1 MGTKHT
7 TMPRTI
13 NGRYV
18 LLPNPR
24 LGGMADVYKANDHQ
38 RDGYQVAVKIFKHGQ
53 IEGNILTESF
63 RRETQA
69 LRELKNPG
77 IVELVDSG
85 TDKQTGEHFL
95 VLEWMERDL
104 AALLDEAPLEGW
116 DSYWERI
123 ALPILTALS
132 FSHERKCVHRDLKPS
147 NILIDADG
155 RLKLADFGISKLR
168 GYFRPTVTLREF
180 VSRPFTPPEEDD
192 GSYPYTRD
200 VFSFGVVTLKCLTNI
215 DLVDYTSI
223 QTAIA
228 DLDAPP
234 EIIEI
239 IERSVATDPA
249 ERQPNAE
256 VLLAELDA
264 IQQKRSRTQKSK
276 IQSCYL
282 KLTPKCLKSLQD
294 TLNTSSEN
302 EVQKIILD
310 DLNGEVNCGI
320 RPYKFKNNDGNSE
333 GDHYEVY
340 GSSYRYHV
348 KVDDKRKDHLV
359 IFTAWDTPHS
369 QLEQR
374 RELAWSLPYQ
384 FKFGTPTYS
393 YEAVEIIRELQDAV
407 VEHEATIKEQV
418 IEKEKQRVF
427 QVWWDILRAKTDWEQ
442 RREKALK
449 YLTFS
454 PDSNRVIF
462 QLAELP
468 EDDIIGQSR
477 HVKNSK
483 GFSLLGGDI
492 IEVVG
497 DELHLYVRYGQLDQ
511 LPQPGELYFDTRLAE
526 IALNRQKSALDAIR
540 YDRAVRSDLR
550 NLLVNPDE
558 IRVPTLG
565 SEIQFIQNLNESQQ
579 EVVRSALSMQDFLL
593 VQGPPGTGKTTFITE
608 VILQALQQNPE
619 ARILLSSQTHVALDN
634 VLERIQAK
642 NPHLKLIRIGNH
654 ERVSEGVH
662 SLLLE
667 EQMGK
672 WREDALANGRDF
684 LAAWS
689 ANNGISQEDLEKAVL
704 FQELKN
710 IVLSLE
716 ALRVELESRKQ
727 EREENFPI
735 LENLGER
742 QLPQKSK
749 KIKWEDLGS
758 ELQKKVGRSQSVK
771 SENSREKA
779 KRRILA
785 AQEEEFSRLEEEVE
799 ELERKTKYLRD
810 EQKKKVKR
818 LQQVTQVKADQLLR
832 MTSKELEHWSNSLVD
847 PNAPEAKLLQQL
859 INLQTE
865 WFNQFGRNERF
876 NNPLIKR
883 SQVVAGTCIGISRE
897 IYDVEFDICI
907 VDEASKA
914 TATEALVPM
923 SRSKKWLLVG
933 DPKQLPPFQDEASRN
948 TNFLEQY
955 ELTSE
960 DVQETLFDRLL
971 RVLPDECQKMLTTQH
986 RMVEPIGKLI
996 STCFYDGK
1004 LESSGPE
1011 IDKVL
1016 RKVLPKSVTW
1026 LTTSR
1031 LPNNREKGANSSFN
1045 NSCEVTVIFQWLRQL
1060 NQAATE
1066 AQRNY
1071 KVAVLSGYAAQLK
1084 LLKRSLDAEQSGLE
1098 ALAIEC
1104 NTVDAFQ
1111 GREADVVI
1119 YSVTRSNKD
1128 GKIGFLRDE
1137 ARLNVALSRGRAG
1150 LLIVGDHQFCR
1161 SLSHSPLSNVL
1172 HYIEQY
1178 PEDCIC
1184 KEISL

>member
-1 MGTKHT
+1 
-7 TMPRTI
+7 MPRII
-13 NGRYV
+13 NDRYV
-18 LLPNPR
+18 LFPNPR
-24 LGGMADVYKANDHQ
+24 IGGMADVYKATDYQ
-38 RDGYQVAVKIFKHGQ
+38 RDGCQVAVKVFKHGQ
-53 IEGNILTESF
+53 IDVGILAESF

-69 LRELKNPG
+69 LRELKHQS
-77 IVELVDSG
+77 IVELSDSG
-85 TDKQTGEHFL
+85 KDKQTGEYFL
-95 VLEWMERDL
+95 VLEWMQQDL
-104 AALLDEAPLEGW
+104 TALLNESPLEGW
-116 DSYWERI
+116 DSYWERL
-123 ALPILTALS
+123 ALPILNALA
-132 FSHERKCVHRDLKPS
+132 FSHERKYVHRDLKPS
-147 NILIDADG
+147 NILIGADG

-200 VFSFGVVTLKCLTNI
+200 VFSFGVVTLKCLTNV
-215 DLVDYTSI
+215 DLVDYGSL
-223 QTAIA
+223 QRAIA

-256 VLLAELDA
+256 VLLAEIDA

-276 IQSCYL
+276 AQSCYL
-282 KLTPKCLKSLQD
+282 KLTSKCLKSLQD
-294 TLNTSSEN
+294 TLGISSEN
-302 EVQKIILD
+302 EIQKIILD

-320 RPYKFKNNDGNSE
+320 RPYKFKNNDSNPE

-374 RELAWSLPYQ
+374 RELAWSLSYQ
-384 FKFGTPTYS
+384 FKFGSPAYL
-393 YEAVEIIRELQDAV
+393 YESVEIIRELQDAV
-407 VEHEATIKEQV
+407 VEHEATVKEQV
-418 IEKEKQRVF
+418 IEKEKQKVF
-427 QVWWDILRAKTDWEQ
+427 QIWWDILRAKTDWEQ
-442 RREKALK
+442 RRERALK

-454 PDSNRVIF
+454 SDGNRVIF

-468 EDDIIGQSR
+468 EDAIAGQSR

-483 GFSLLGGDI
+483 GFSLLGGDVV
-492 IEVVG
+492 EVVG
-497 DELHLYVRYGQLDQ
+497 DELHLYVRYGQLDR

-550 NLLVNPDE
+550 NLLINPHE
-558 IRVPTLG
+558 IQVPTL
-565 SEIQFIQNLNESQQ
+565 EFQVQFVQDLNESQR

-608 VILQALQQNPE
+608 VILQTLQQNPE

-634 VLERIQAK
+634 ALERIQTK
-642 NPHLKLIRIGNH
+642 NPNLKLIRIGNH

-667 EQMGK
+667 EQIEK
-672 WREDALANGRDF
+672 WREDALSKGRSF
-684 LAAWS
+684 LTHWS
-689 ANNGISQEDLEKAVL
+689 ANNGISQEELEKAVL
-704 FQELKN
+704 FQELKF

-716 ALRVELESRKQ
+716 NLRVELESRKQ
-727 EREENFPI
+727 EREDNFPVT
-735 LENLGER
+735 ENLRER
-742 QLPQKSK
+742 QAPRKSK
-749 KIKWEDLGS
+749 KIKLESLHA
-758 ELQKKVGRSQSVK
+758 ELKTTEVISQSAIVASSK
-771 SENSREKA
+771 EKQ
-779 KRRILA
+779 KRRISA
-785 AQEEEFSRLEEEVE
+785 AQEEDFNRLQEEIE
-799 ELERKTKYLRD
+799 ELEKKAKALRD
-810 EQKKKVKR
+810 EQKQKVKR
-818 LQQVTQVKADQLLR
+818 LQEITQIKIDELLR
-832 MTSKELEHWSNSLVD
+832 LTSIELENRSNSLID
-847 PNAPEAKLLQQL
+847 PNAPSAKLLQKL

-865 WFNQFGRNERF
+865 WFDQFGRNERF
-876 NNPLIKR
+876 NSPLIKR

-897 IYDVEFDICI
+897 IHDAEFDLCI

-914 TATEALVPM
+914 TATEVLVPM
-923 SRSKKWLLVG
+923 VRSKKWLLVG

-948 TNFLEQY
+948 TEFLDQY
-955 ELTSE
+955 ELTPE

-971 RVLPDECQKMLTTQH
+971 RVLPDGCQKTLSTQH

-996 STCFYDGK
+996 STCFYERN

-1016 RKVLPKSVTW
+1016 SKVLPRPVTW
-1026 LTTSR
+1026 LTTSK
-1031 LPNNREKGANSSFN
+1031 LHNSREQSASSSFN
-1045 NSCEVTVIFQWLRQL
+1045 NSCEVTVIFQWLKQL
-1060 NQAATE
+1060 NQAAME

-1084 LLKRSLDAEQSGLE
+1084 LLKRSLDAEQSGLQT
-1098 ALAIEC
+1098 LAIEC

-1111 GREADVVI
+1111 GREADIVI
-1119 YSVTRSNKD
+1119 YSITRSNKD

-1137 ARLNVALSRGRAG
+1137 ARLNVALSRGRVG

-1161 SLSHSPLSNVL
+1161 SLSYSPLSDVL
-1172 HYIEQY
+1172 HYIEQQ

-1184 KEISL
+1184 KEPSL

>member
-1 MGTKHT
+1 
-7 TMPRTI
+7 MPRII
-13 NGRYV
+13 NDRYL

-24 LGGMADVYKANDHQ
+24 SGGMADVYKANDYQ
-38 RDGYQVAVKIFKHGQ
+38 KDGRQVAIKVFKHGQ
-53 IEGNILTESF
+53 IELGVQSESF
-63 RRETQA
+63 RREKQILA
-69 LRELKNPG
+69 ELKHPS
-77 IVELVDSG
+77 IIELLDSG
-85 TDKQTGEHFL
+85 QDQQTKEQFL
-95 VLEWMERDL
+95 VLEWVEKNL
-104 AALLDEAPLEGW
+104 EGLLKESPLEGW

-123 ALPILTALS
+123 ALPILTALA
-132 FSHERKCVHRDLKPS
+132 FSHERQCVHRDLKPS
-147 NILIDADG
+147 NILVGQDG
-155 RLKLADFGISKLR
+155 RIKLADFGISKLR
-168 GYFRPTVTLREF
+168 SYFHPTVTLREF

-192 GSYPYTRD
+192 GSYQYSRD

-215 DLVDYTSI
+215 DIVDYASI

-256 VLLAELDA
+256 VLLAELNA
-264 IQQKRSRTQKSK
+264 IQQKRSRSQLTRKYT
-276 IQSCYL
+276 CYL
-282 KLTPKCLKSLQD
+282 QPTRSAVNNLQNE
-294 TLNTSSEN
+294 LQMSE
-302 EVQKIILD
+302 EEIEKVLLE
-310 DLNGEVNCGI
+310 DLNAGCAVAKKTGD
-320 RPYKFKNNDGNSE
+320 KNNGRSSDNQYSIFGF
-333 GDHYEVY
+333 
-340 GSSYRYHV
+340 SYRYLV
-348 KVDDKRKDHLV
+348 AAEQDHLV
-359 IFTAWDTPHS
+359 IINAQSFSSAI
-369 QLEQR
+369 LEQN
-374 RELAWSLPYQ
+374 RERSYQPPYE
-384 FKFGTPTYS
+384 FKFGRPLVRW
-393 YEAVEIIRELQDAV
+393 EAEDVVRELRLSIE
-407 VEHEATIKEQV
+407 EHEANLRQSRAE
-418 IEKEKQRVF
+418 EEKQRIF
-427 QVWWDILRAKTDWEQ
+427 RVWWDILRAKTDWEQ

-468 EDDIIGQSR
+468 EDDIVGQSR

-483 GFSLLGGDI
+483 GFSLLGGDV

-497 DELHLYVRYGQLDQ
+497 DELHLYVRYGQLDR

-526 IALNRQKSALDAIR
+526 IALNRQKSSLDAIR

-550 NLLVNPDE
+550 NLLINPDE
-558 IRVPTLG
+558 IQVSTIE
-565 SEIQFIQNLNESQQ
+565 SEIQFIQALNESQQ

-608 VILQALQQNPE
+608 VILQTLQQNPE

-634 VLERIQAK
+634 ALERIQAR
-642 NPHLKLIRIGNH
+642 NPNLNLIRIGNH

-667 EQMGK
+667 EQMEK
-672 WREDALANGRDF
+672 WREDALAKGRDF

-704 FQELKN
+704 FKELKN

-716 ALRVELESRKQ
+716 TLRVELESRKQ

-735 LENLGER
+735 IENLRER
-742 QLPQKSK
+742 QAPRKST
-749 KIKWEDLGS
+749 KIKLEALRA
-758 ELQKKVGRSQSVK
+758 ELERKESISQSAKVGSSK
-771 SENSREKA
+771 EKA
-779 KRRILA
+779 KRKIPA
-785 AQEEEFSRLEEEVE
+785 AQEEEFSRLEEEIE
-799 ELERKTKYLRD
+799 ELEKKAKVLRD
-810 EQKKKVKR
+810 EQKQKVKR
-818 LQQVTQVKADQLLR
+818 LQEITQVKADELLR
-832 MTSKELEHWSNSLVD
+832 LTSKELEHQSNSLID
-847 PNAPEAKLLQQL
+847 PNAPNAKLLQQL

-865 WFNQFGRNERF
+865 WFDQFGRNERF

-883 SQVVAGTCIGISRE
+883 SQVVAGTCIGIPRE
-897 IYDVEFDICI
+897 IHDAEFDLCI

-914 TATEALVPM
+914 TATEVLVPM

-948 TNFLEQY
+948 TDFLEQY
-955 ELTSE
+955 ELTPE

-971 RVLPDECQKMLTTQH
+971 RILPDECQKMLVTQH

-1004 LESSGPE
+1004 LESSGPD

-1016 RKVLPKSVTW
+1016 RRVLPRPVTW
-1026 LTTSR
+1026 LTTSK
-1031 LPNNREKGANSSFN
+1031 LPNSREQNANSSFN
-1045 NSCEVTVIFQWLRQL
+1045 NSCEVTVIFQWLKQL
-1060 NQAATE
+1060 NQAAME

-1111 GREADVVI
+1111 GREADIVI

-1137 ARLNVALSRGRAG
+1137 ARLNVALSRGRIG

-1161 SLSHSPLSNVL
+1161 SLSYSPLSDVL
-1172 HYIEQY
+1172 HYIEQH

-1184 KEISL
+1184 KELSL

>member
-1 MGTKHT
+1 
-7 TMPRTI
+7 MPRII
-13 NGRYV
+13 NDRYV

-24 LGGMADVYKANDHQ
+24 LGGMADVYKASDYQ
-38 RDGYQVAVKIFKHGQ
+38 RDGCQVAVKVFKHGQ

-69 LRELKNPG
+69 LRELKHPS
-77 IVELVDSG
+77 IVELIDSG
-85 TDKQTGEHFL
+85 RDKQTGEYFL

-116 DSYWERI
+116 DSYWERL
-123 ALPILTALS
+123 ALPILNALS

-147 NILIDADG
+147 NILIGADG

-180 VSRPFTPPEEDD
+180 VSRPFTPPEDDD

-200 VFSFGVVTLKCLTNI
+200 VFSFGVVTLKCLTDV
-215 DLVDYTSI
+215 DLVDYSSL
-223 QTAIA
+223 QKAIA

-264 IQQKRSRTQKSK
+264 IQQKRSRSQLTRKYT
-276 IQSCYL
+276 CYL
-282 KLTPKCLKSLQD
+282 QLTRSAVNNLQNE
-294 TLNTSSEN
+294 LQMSE
-302 EVQKIILD
+302 EEIEKVLLE
-310 DLNGEVNCGI
+310 DLNAGCAVAKKAGD
-320 RPYKFKNNDGNSE
+320 KNNGRSSDNQYSIFGF
-333 GDHYEVY
+333 
-340 GSSYRYHV
+340 SYRYLIAAEQ
-348 KVDDKRKDHLV
+348 DHLV
-359 IFTAWDTPHS
+359 VINAQSFSSAI
-369 QLEQR
+369 LEQN
-374 RELAWSLPYQ
+374 RERSYQPPYE
-384 FKFGTPTYS
+384 FKFGRPLVRW
-393 YEAVEIIRELQDAV
+393 EAEDIIRELRLSIE
-407 VEHEATIKEQV
+407 EHEANLRQSRAE
-418 IEKEKQRVF
+418 EEKQQIFRI
-427 QVWWDILRAKTDWEQ
+427 WWDILRAKTDWEQ

-468 EDDIIGQSR
+468 EDDVVGQSR
-477 HVKNSK
+477 HVKNSQ
-483 GFSLLGGDI
+483 GFSLLGGDVI
-492 IEVVG
+492 DVVG
-497 DELHLYVRYGQLDQ
+497 DELHLYVRYGQLDR
-511 LPQPGELYFDTRLAE
+511 LPQSGELYLDTRLAE

-550 NLLVNPDE
+550 NLLINPDE
-558 IRVPTLG
+558 IQVPTLE
-565 SEIQFIQNLNESQQ
+565 SEIQFIQDLNESQQ

-608 VILQALQQNPE
+608 VILQTLQQNPE

-634 VLERIQAK
+634 ALERIQAK
-642 NPHLKLIRIGNH
+642 NPNLKLIRIGNH

-667 EQMGK
+667 EQMEK
-672 WREDALANGRDF
+672 WREDALAKGRSF

-716 ALRVELESRKQ
+716 ALRVELESRRQ

-735 LENLGER
+735 IENLSER
-742 QLPQKSK
+742 QTPRESK
-749 KIKWEDLGS
+749 KIKLEALRA
-758 ELQKKVGRSQSVK
+758 ELEKKESISQSAK
-771 SENSREKA
+771 AGSSREKS
-779 KRRILA
+779 KRRISA
-785 AQEEEFSRLEEEVE
+785 AQEEEFRRLEEEIE
-799 ELERKTKYLRD
+799 ELEKKAKDLRND
-810 EQKKKVKR
+810 QKQKVKR
-818 LQQVTQVKADQLLR
+818 LQEITQVKADELLR
-832 MTSKELEHWSNSLVD
+832 LTSKQLEHQSNSLID
-847 PNAPEAKLLQQL
+847 PNTPNAKLLQQL

-865 WFNQFGRNERF
+865 WFEQFGRNERF

-897 IYDVEFDICI
+897 IHDAEFDLCI

-914 TATEALVPM
+914 TATEILVPM

-948 TNFLEQY
+948 TDFLEQY
-955 ELTSE
+955 ELTPG

-971 RVLPDECQKMLTTQH
+971 SILPDECQKMLATQH

-996 STCFYDGK
+996 STCFYDKK

-1016 RKVLPKSVTW
+1016 RRVLPRPVTW
-1026 LTTSR
+1026 LTTSK
-1031 LPNNREKGANSSFN
+1031 LPNSREQSANSSFS
-1045 NSCEVTVIFQWLRQL
+1045 NSCEVTVIFQWLKQL

-1066 AQRNY
+1066 AQKNY
-1071 KVAVLSGYAAQLK
+1071 RVAVLSGYAAQLK
-1084 LLKRSLDAEQSGLE
+1084 LLKRSLDAEQSGLQG
-1098 ALAIEC
+1098 LAIEC

-1111 GREADVVI
+1111 GREADIVI

-1128 GKIGFLRDE
+1128 GKVGFLRDE
-1137 ARLNVALSRGRAG
+1137 ARLNVALSRGRFG

-1161 SLSHSPLSNVL
+1161 SLSHSPLSGVL
-1172 HYIEQY
+1172 HYIEQH

>member
-1 MGTKHT
+1 
-7 TMPRTI
+7 MPRII
-13 NGRYV
+13 NDRYV
-18 LLPNPR
+18 LFPHPPR
-24 LGGMADVYKANDHQ
+24 LGGMADIYKATDHQ
-38 RDGYQVAVKIFKHGQ
+38 RNGCQVAVKVFKHGQ
-53 IEGNILTESF
+53 IEGTILAESF

-69 LRELKNPG
+69 LRELKHSS
-77 IVELVDSG
+77 IVELIDSG
-85 TDKQTGEHFL
+85 KDKQTGEYFL
-95 VLEWMERDL
+95 ILEWMERDL

-116 DSYWERI
+116 DSYWERL
-123 ALPILTALS
+123 ALPILNALA

-147 NILIDADG
+147 NILIGADG

-180 VSRPFTPPEEDD
+180 VSRPFTPPEDDD

-200 VFSFGVVTLKCLTNI
+200 VFSFGVVTLKCLTDV
-215 DLVDYTSI
+215 DLVDYSNL
-223 QTAIA
+223 QRAIT

-234 EIIEI
+234 EIIKI
-239 IERSVATDPA
+239 IERSIATDPA
-249 ERQPNAE
+249 ERQQNAE

-264 IQQKRSRTQKSK
+264 IQHKRSRTQQSK
-276 IQSCYL
+276 VQSCYL
-282 KLTPKCLKSLQD
+282 KLTPKCLKSFQD
-294 TLNTSSEN
+294 MLGTSSEN
-302 EVQKIILD
+302 EIQKVILD
-310 DLNGEVNCGI
+310 DLNSEINCGI
-320 RPYKFKNNDGNSE
+320 RSYKFKNNDSRSE
-333 GDHYEVY
+333 EDHYEIY

-348 KVDDKRKDHLV
+348 KVDDKRKDLLV

-374 RELAWSLPYQ
+374 RELAWSLTYQ
-384 FKFGTPTYS
+384 FKFGIPTYS

-407 VEHEATIKEQV
+407 VEHEAIIKEQI

-442 RREKALK
+442 QREKALK

-454 PDSNRVIF
+454 PDGNRVIF
-462 QLAELP
+462 QLSELP
-468 EDDIIGQSR
+468 EDDIVGQSR
-477 HVKNSK
+477 YVKNSENSRL
-483 GFSLLGGDI
+483 FGDV

-497 DELHLYVRYGQLDQ
+497 DELHLYIKSGQPDQ
-511 LPQPGELYFDTRLAE
+511 LPQSGKLYFDTRLAE
-526 IALNRQKSALDAIR
+526 IALNRQKSSLDTIR

-550 NLLVNPDE
+550 NLLANPE
-558 IRVPTLG
+558 KIQIPTLE
-565 SEIQFIQNLNESQQ
+565 SEIQFIQDLNESQQ

-608 VILQALQQNPE
+608 VILQTLQHNSE

-634 VLERIQAK
+634 ALERIQTK
-642 NPHLKLIRIGNH
+642 NPNLKLIRVGNH
-654 ERVSEGVH
+654 ERVSEGVN

-667 EQMGK
+667 NQMEK
-672 WREDALANGRDF
+672 WREDALVQGQDF
-684 LAAWS
+684 LATWS
-689 ANNGISQEDLEKAVL
+689 VNNGISQEDLEKAVL

-710 IVLSLE
+710 TVLSLE
-716 ALRVELESRKQ
+716 TLRVELESRKQ

-735 LENLGER
+735 IENSGEY
-742 QLPQKSK
+742 QVEPKST
-749 KIKWEDLGS
+749 KIKLEGLRA
-758 ELQKKVGRSQSVK
+758 ELEK
-771 SENSREKA
+771 KA

-785 AQEEEFSRLEEEVE
+785 VQEEEFSQLEEEIEKLGRKAKNLRDQQKQKAQRLQRLTQVKTDELLKLTSE
-799 ELERKTKYLRD
+799 ELEHR
-810 EQKKKVKR
+810 
-818 LQQVTQVKADQLLR
+818 
-832 MTSKELEHWSNSLVD
+832 SNSLINLNS
-847 PNAPEAKLLQQL
+847 PNAKLLQRL

-865 WFNQFGRNERF
+865 WFDQFGRNERF

-897 IYDVEFDICI
+897 IHDVEFDLCI

-914 TATEALVPM
+914 TATEVLVPM

-948 TNFLEQY
+948 TDFLEKY

-971 RVLPDECQKMLTTQH
+971 RILPDGCQKMLATQH

-1004 LESSGPE
+1004 LESSGPA
-1011 IDKVL
+1011 IDTIL
-1016 RKVLPKSVTW
+1016 SRVLPKPVMW
-1026 LTTSR
+1026 LTTSK
-1031 LPNNREKGANSSFN
+1031 LPNSREQSASSSFN
-1045 NSCEVTVIFQWLRQL
+1045 NSCEVTAIFQWLKQL
-1060 NQAATE
+1060 NQAAME
-1066 AQRNY
+1066 AQKNY
-1071 KVAVLSGYAAQLK
+1071 QVAILSGYSAQLK
-1084 LLKRSLDAEQSGLE
+1084 LLKRSLDTEQSSLQ
-1098 ALAIEC
+1098 ALAVKC

-1111 GREADVVI
+1111 GREADIVI

-1137 ARLNVALSRGRAG
+1137 ARLNVALSRGRVG

-1161 SLSHSPLSNVL
+1161 SLSYSPLSDVL
-1172 HYIEQY
+1172 HYIEQH

-1184 KEISL
+1184 KELSL

>member
-1 MGTKHT
+1 
-7 TMPRTI
+7 MPRII
-13 NGRYV
+13 NDRYV

-24 LGGMADVYKANDHQ
+24 LGGMADVYKASDYQ
-38 RDGYQVAVKIFKHGQ
+38 RDGCQVAVKVFKHGQ

-69 LRELKNPG
+69 LRELKHPS
-77 IVELVDSG
+77 IVELIDSG
-85 TDKQTGEHFL
+85 RDKQTGEYFL

-116 DSYWERI
+116 DSYWEKL
-123 ALPILTALS
+123 ALPILNALS

-147 NILIDADG
+147 NILIGADG

-180 VSRPFTPPEEDD
+180 VSRPFTPPEDDD

-200 VFSFGVVTLKCLTNI
+200 VFSFGVVSLKCLTDV
-215 DLVDYTSI
+215 DLVDYSSL
-223 QTAIA
+223 QRAIA

-264 IQQKRSRTQKSK
+264 IQQKRSRSQLTRKYTCHLQLTRSAVKNL
-276 IQSCYL
+276 QSEF
-282 KLTPKCLKSLQD
+282 QI
-294 TLNTSSEN
+294 SE
-302 EVQKIILD
+302 EEIEKVLLE
-310 DLNGEVNCGI
+310 DLNAGCAVA
-320 RPYKFKNNDGNSE
+320 KKTSDKNNGRSSDNQYSIFGF
-333 GDHYEVY
+333 
-340 GSSYRYHV
+340 SYRYLV
-348 KVDDKRKDHLV
+348 AAEQDYLV
-359 IFTAWDTPHS
+359 IINAHS
-369 QLEQR
+369 FSSAILEQN
-374 RELAWSLPYQ
+374 RERSYQPPYE
-384 FKFGTPTYS
+384 FRFGKPLVRW
-393 YEAVEIIRELQDAV
+393 EAEDVIRELRLSIE
-407 VEHEATIKEQV
+407 EHEANLRQSRAE
-418 IEKEKQRVF
+418 EEKQRVF
-427 QVWWDILRAKTDWEQ
+427 RVWWDILRAKTDWEQ

-454 PDSNRVIF
+454 SDSNRVIF

-468 EDDIIGQSR
+468 EDDIVGQSR

-483 GFSLLGGDI
+483 GFSLLGGDV

-497 DELHLYVRYGQLDQ
+497 DELHLYVRYGQLDR
-511 LPQPGELYFDTRLAE
+511 LPQPGELYLDTRLAE

-550 NLLVNPDE
+550 NLLINPDE
-558 IRVPTLG
+558 IQVPSLE
-565 SEIQFIQNLNESQQ
+565 SEIQFIQDLNESQQ

-608 VILQALQQNPE
+608 VILQTLQQNLE

-634 VLERIQAK
+634 ALERIQAK
-642 NPHLKLIRIGNH
+642 NPNLKLIRIGNH

-667 EQMGK
+667 EQMEK
-672 WREDALANGRDF
+672 WREDALAKGRDF

-689 ANNGISQEDLEKAVL
+689 ANNGISQEGLEKAVL

-710 IVLSLE
+710 TVLSLE
-716 ALRVELESRKQ
+716 ALRVELESRRQ

-735 LENLGER
+735 IENLSER
-742 QLPQKSK
+742 QAPRKSK
-749 KIKWEDLGS
+749 KIKLEALRA
-758 ELQKKVGRSQSVK
+758 ELEKKESISQPAKVGSSKEK
-771 SENSREKA
+771 S
-779 KRRILA
+779 KRRISA
-785 AQEEEFSRLEEEVE
+785 AQEEEFSRLEEEIE
-799 ELERKTKYLRD
+799 ELEKKAKDLRND
-810 EQKKKVKR
+810 QKQKVKR
-818 LQQVTQVKADQLLR
+818 LQEITQVKADELLR
-832 MTSKELEHWSNSLVD
+832 LTSKQLEHQSNSLID
-847 PNAPEAKLLQQL
+847 PNTPNAKLLQKL

-865 WFNQFGRNERF
+865 WFDQFGRNERF

-883 SQVVAGTCIGISRE
+883 SQVVAGTCIGIPRE
-897 IYDVEFDICI
+897 IHDAEFDLCI

-914 TATEALVPM
+914 TATEVLVPM

-948 TNFLEQY
+948 TDFLEQY
-955 ELTSE
+955 ELTPE

-971 RVLPDECQKMLTTQH
+971 SILPNECQKMLATQH

-996 STCFYDGK
+996 STCFYDRK

-1016 RKVLPKSVTW
+1016 RRVLPRPVTW
-1026 LTTSR
+1026 LTTSK
-1031 LPNNREKGANSSFN
+1031 LPNSREQSANSSFN
-1045 NSCEVTVIFQWLRQL
+1045 NSCEVTVIFQWLKQL

-1066 AQRNY
+1066 AQKNY

-1084 LLKRSLDAEQSGLE
+1084 LLKRSLNAEQSELQG
-1098 ALAIEC
+1098 LAIEC

-1111 GREADVVI
+1111 GREADIVI

-1137 ARLNVALSRGRAG
+1137 ARLNVALSRGRVG

-1161 SLSHSPLSNVL
+1161 SLSHSPLSDVL
-1172 HYIEQY
+1172 HYIEQH

>member
-1 MGTKHT
+1 M
-7 TMPRTI
+7 
-13 NGRYV
+13 
-18 LLPNPR
+18 
-24 LGGMADVYKANDHQ
+24 
-38 RDGYQVAVKIFKHGQ
+38 
-53 IEGNILTESF
+53 
-63 RRETQA
+63 
-69 LRELKNPG
+69 
-77 IVELVDSG
+77 
-85 TDKQTGEHFL
+85 
-95 VLEWMERDL
+95 
-104 AALLDEAPLEGW
+104 
-116 DSYWERI
+116 
-123 ALPILTALS
+123 
-132 FSHERKCVHRDLKPS
+132 
-147 NILIDADG
+147 
-155 RLKLADFGISKLR
+155 
-168 GYFRPTVTLREF
+168 
-180 VSRPFTPPEEDD
+180 
-192 GSYPYTRD
+192 
-200 VFSFGVVTLKCLTNI
+200 FSFGVVTLKCLTNI
-215 DLVDYTSI
+215 DIFDYASI

-282 KLTPKCLKSLQD
+282 KLTPKCLKNLQD
-294 TLNTSSEN
+294 TLGISSEN

-310 DLNGEVNCGI
+310 DLNDEVNCGI
-320 RPYKFKNNDGNSE
+320 RPYSFKNNDGNSE

-340 GSSYRYHV
+340 GSSYRYHL

-442 RREKALK
+442 QREKALK

-454 PDSNRVIF
+454 PDGNRVIF
-462 QLAELP
+462 RLAELP
-468 EDDIIGQSR
+468 KDDIVGQSR

-492 IEVVG
+492 TEVAG
-497 DELHLYVRYGQLDQ
+497 DELHLYVRYGQLDR

-526 IALNRQKSALDAIR
+526 IALNRQKSSLDAIR

-558 IRVPTLG
+558 IQVPTLE

-608 VILQALQQNPE
+608 VILQTLQQNPE

-634 VLERIQAK
+634 ALERIQAK
-642 NPHLKLIRIGNH
+642 NPNLKLIRIGNH

-667 EQMGK
+667 EQMEK
-672 WREDALANGRDF
+672 WREDSLAKGRDF

-689 ANNGISQEDLEKAVL
+689 VDNGISQEDLEKAVL

-727 EREENFPI
+727 EREDDFPI
-735 LENLGER
+735 IEELSER
-742 QLPQKSK
+742 QAPRKSK
-749 KIKWEDLGS
+749 KIQLEALRA
-758 ELQKKVGRSQSVK
+758 ELEKQESLSQSAKVGSSK
-771 SENSREKA
+771 EKA
-779 KRRILA
+779 NRKISA
-785 AQEEEFSRLEEEVE
+785 AQEEEFSQLEEKIE
-799 ELERKTKYLRD
+799 ELEKKAKVLRD
-810 EQKKKVKR
+810 EQRQKVKR
-818 LQQVTQVKADQLLR
+818 LQEVTQVKADELLR
-832 MTSKELEHWSNSLVD
+832 LTSKELEHRSNSLID
-847 PNAPEAKLLQQL
+847 PNAPKAKLLQQL

-865 WFNQFGRNERF
+865 WFDQFGRNERF
-876 NNPLIKR
+876 NNPLIKQ

-897 IYDVEFDICI
+897 IHDAEFDLCI

-914 TATEALVPM
+914 TATEVLVPM
-923 SRSKKWLLVG
+923 ARSKKWLLVG
-933 DPKQLPPFQDEASRN
+933 DPKQLPPFQDEASQD
-948 TNFLEQY
+948 TDFLEQY
-955 ELTSE
+955 ELTPE

-971 RVLPDECQKMLTTQH
+971 RILPDGCHSMLATQH
-986 RMVEPIGKLI
+986 RMAEPIGKLV

-1016 RKVLPKSVTW
+1016 SRVLPRPVTW
-1026 LTTSR
+1026 LTTSK
-1031 LPNNREKGANSSFN
+1031 LPNGREQVANSSFN
-1045 NSCEVTVIFQWLRQL
+1045 NSCEVTVIFQWLKRL

-1084 LLKRSLDAEQSGLE
+1084 LLKRSLDSEQSDLQ

-1111 GREADVVI
+1111 GREADIVI

-1137 ARLNVALSRGRAG
+1137 ARLNVALSRGRVG

-1161 SLSHSPLSNVL
+1161 SLHHSPLHNVL
-1172 HYIEQY
+1172 HYIEQHL
-1178 PEDCIC
+1178 EDCIC
-1184 KEISL
+1184 VEASL

>member
-1 MGTKHT
+1 
-7 TMPRTI
+7 MPRII
-13 NGRYV
+13 NDRYV

-24 LGGMADVYKANDHQ
+24 LGGMADVYKASDYQ
-38 RDGYQVAVKIFKHGQ
+38 RDGCQVAVKVFKHGQ

-69 LRELKNPG
+69 LRELKHPS
-77 IVELVDSG
+77 IVELIDSG
-85 TDKQTGEHFL
+85 RDKQTGEYFL

-104 AALLDEAPLEGW
+104 ADLLDEASLEGW
-116 DSYWERI
+116 DSYWERL
-123 ALPILTALS
+123 ALPILNALS

-147 NILIDADG
+147 NILIGADG

-180 VSRPFTPPEEDD
+180 VSRPFTPPEDDD
-192 GSYPYTRD
+192 GTYPYTRD
-200 VFSFGVVTLKCLTNI
+200 VFSFGVVTLKCLTDVDLI
-215 DLVDYTSI
+215 DYNSL
-223 QTAIA
+223 QRAIA

-264 IQQKRSRTQKSK
+264 IQQKRSRTQKFK

-282 KLTPKCLKSLQD
+282 KLTPKCLKNLQD
-294 TLNTSSEN
+294 TLGISSEN

-333 GDHYEVY
+333 RDHYEVY

-407 VEHEATIKEQV
+407 VEHEATIKEQI

-454 PDSNRVIF
+454 PDGNRVIF

-477 HVKNSK
+477 HVKSSK
-483 GFSLLGGDI
+483 GFSLLGGDVV
-492 IEVVG
+492 EVLG
-497 DELHLYVRYGQLDQ
+497 DELHLYIRYGQLDR

-558 IRVPTLG
+558 IQIPTLE
-565 SEIQFIQNLNESQQ
+565 SEIQFIQDLNESQQ
-579 EVVRSALSMQDFLL
+579 EVVKSALSMQDFLL

-608 VILQALQQNPE
+608 VILQTLRQNPE

-634 VLERIQAK
+634 ALERIQAK
-642 NPHLKLIRIGNH
+642 NPNLKLIRIGNH

-667 EQMGK
+667 EQMEK
-672 WREDALANGRDF
+672 WREDALAKGRDF
-684 LAAWS
+684 LATWS

-716 ALRVELESRKQ
+716 TLRMELESRKQ

-735 LENLGER
+735 IENLRER
-742 QLPQKSK
+742 QAPRKSK
-749 KIKWEDLGS
+749 KIKLEALRAELEKEDS
-758 ELQKKVGRSQSVK
+758 ISQSAKVGSSK
-771 SENSREKA
+771 EKV

-785 AQEEEFSRLEEEVE
+785 AQEEEFSRLEEEIEEVE
-799 ELERKTKYLRD
+799 KKAKVLRD
-810 EQKKKVKR
+810 EQRQKVKR
-818 LQQVTQVKADQLLR
+818 LQETTQTKADELLKL
-832 MTSKELEHWSNSLVD
+832 TSKELEHQSNSLID
-847 PNAPEAKLLQQL
+847 PNAPNAKLLQQL

-865 WFNQFGRNERF
+865 WFDQFGRNERF

-883 SQVVAGTCIGISRE
+883 SQVVAGTCIGIPRE
-897 IYDVEFDICI
+897 IHDAEFDLCI

-914 TATEALVPM
+914 TTTEVLVPM

-948 TNFLEQY
+948 TDFLEQY
-955 ELTSE
+955 ELTPE

-971 RVLPDECQKMLTTQH
+971 RILPDECQKMLATQH

-1016 RKVLPKSVTW
+1016 SRVLPRPVTW
-1026 LTTSR
+1026 LTTSK
-1031 LPNNREKGANSSFN
+1031 LPNSREQGANSSFN
-1045 NSCEVTVIFQWLRQL
+1045 NSCEVTVIFQWLKQL
-1060 NQAATE
+1060 NQAAME

-1111 GREADVVI
+1111 GREADIVI

-1137 ARLNVALSRGRAG
+1137 ARLNVALSRGRVG

-1161 SLSHSPLSNVL
+1161 SLSYSPLSDVL
-1172 HYIEQY
+1172 HYIEQH
-1178 PEDCIC
+1178 PEDCTC
-1184 KEISL
+1184 KELSL

>member
-1 MGTKHT
+1 MLV
-7 TMPRTI
+7 PRII
-13 NGRYV
+13 NDRYF

-24 LGGMADVYKANDHQ
+24 LGGMADVYKANDYQ
-38 RDGYQVAVKIFKHGQ
+38 RDGCQVAVKVFKHGQ

-69 LRELKNPG
+69 LRELKHPS
-77 IVELVDSG
+77 IVELIDSG
-85 TDKQTGEHFL
+85 RDKQTGEYFL

-116 DSYWERI
+116 DSYWERL
-123 ALPILTALS
+123 ALPILNALS
-132 FSHERKCVHRDLKPS
+132 FSHERKYVHRDLKPS
-147 NILIDADG
+147 NILIGADG

-180 VSRPFTPPEEDD
+180 VSRPFTPPEDDD

-200 VFSFGVVTLKCLTNI
+200 VFSFGVVTLKCLTDV
-215 DLVDYTSI
+215 DLVDYSSL
-223 QTAIA
+223 QRAIA

-264 IQQKRSRTQKSK
+264 IQQKRSRSQLTRKYT
-276 IQSCYL
+276 CYL
-282 KLTPKCLKSLQD
+282 QLTRSAVKNLQ
-294 TLNTSSEN
+294 SELQIS
-302 EVQKIILD
+302 EEEIEKVLLE
-310 DLNGEVNCGI
+310 DLNAGCAVA
-320 RPYKFKNNDGNSE
+320 KKASDKNNGRSSDNQYSIFGF
-333 GDHYEVY
+333 
-340 GSSYRYHV
+340 SYRYLV
-348 KVDDKRKDHLV
+348 AAEPDHLV
-359 IFTAWDTPHS
+359 IINAQSFSSAI
-369 QLEQR
+369 LEQN
-374 RELAWSLPYQ
+374 RERSYQPPYE
-384 FKFGTPTYS
+384 FRFGKPLVRW
-393 YEAVEIIRELQDAV
+393 EAADVIGELRLSIE
-407 VEHEATIKEQV
+407 EHEANLRQSRAE
-418 IEKEKQRVF
+418 EEKQRIF
-427 QVWWDILRAKTDWEQ
+427 RVWWDILRAKTDWEQ

-468 EDDIIGQSR
+468 EDDIVGQSR

-483 GFSLLGGDI
+483 GFSLLGGDV

-497 DELHLYVRYGQLDQ
+497 DELHLYVRYGRLDR

-540 YDRAVRSDLR
+540 YDRAVRPDLR
-550 NLLVNPDE
+550 NLLINPDE
-558 IRVPTLG
+558 IQVPTLE
-565 SEIQFIQNLNESQQ
+565 SEIQFIQDLNESQQ

-608 VILQALQQNPE
+608 VILQTLQQNPE

-634 VLERIQAK
+634 ALERIQAK
-642 NPHLKLIRIGNH
+642 NPNLKLLRIGNH

-667 EQMGK
+667 EQMEK
-672 WREDALANGRDF
+672 WREDALAKGRDF

-716 ALRVELESRKQ
+716 ALRVELESRRQ

-735 LENLGER
+735 IENLSER
-742 QLPQKSK
+742 QVPRKSK
-749 KIKWEDLGS
+749 KIKLEALRA
-758 ELQKKVGRSQSVK
+758 ELEKKESISQSAKVGSSKEK
-771 SENSREKA
+771 S
-779 KRRILA
+779 KRRISA
-785 AQEEEFSRLEEEVE
+785 TQEEEFSRLEEEIE
-799 ELERKTKYLRD
+799 ELERKTKDLRD
-810 EQKKKVKR
+810 EQKQKVKR
-818 LQQVTQVKADQLLR
+818 LQQVTQVKADELLR
-832 MTSKELEHWSNSLVD
+832 MTSKELEHRSNSLID
-847 PNAPEAKLLQQL
+847 PNAPNAKLLQQL

-865 WFNQFGRNERF
+865 WFDQFGRNERF

-883 SQVVAGTCIGISRE
+883 SQVVAGTCIGIPRE
-897 IYDVEFDICI
+897 IHDTEFDLCI

-914 TATEALVPM
+914 TATEVLVPM

-948 TNFLEQY
+948 TDFLEQY
-955 ELTSE
+955 ELTPE

-971 RVLPDECQKMLTTQH
+971 GILPGGCQKMLATQH

-1016 RKVLPKSVTW
+1016 RKVLPRPVTW
-1026 LTTSR
+1026 LTTSK
-1031 LPNNREKGANSSFN
+1031 LPNSREQGANSSFN
-1045 NSCEVTVIFQWLRQL
+1045 NSCEVTVIFQWLKQL
-1060 NQAATE
+1060 NQAAME

-1111 GREADVVI
+1111 GREADIVI

-1137 ARLNVALSRGRAG
+1137 ARLNVALSRGRVG

-1161 SLSHSPLSNVL
+1161 LLRYSPLSDVL
-1172 HYIEQY
+1172 HYIEQH
-1178 PEDCIC
+1178 PEDCTC
-1184 KEISL
+1184 KELSL